1 MGSLSTEYKT
11 QNEKPEEEEVD
22 NLPTACT
29 NAQHPVTR
37 VKVRINHLPPALQRR
52 GDGLPPT
59 AKLKPMK
66 KDAQTEPSSR
76 LVESLPDQ
84 TFPNDSIVF
93 YHPSTIDE
101 AKERESIGRQ
111 KYMKNQ
117 KKRKRG
123 RTERPV
129 KLNRDNPDEKPPSA
143 QTRRDAEPK
152 TGDTKLR
159 DTPHPRVKSRPL
171 SAGEERENAGDESRS
186 DEP

>member
-1 MGSLSTEYKT
+1 MLVILFFFFTAILLKGKGPNEPNPKHNKRQQAHQTGNTVLNRYGPKA
-11 QNEKPEEEEVD
+11 QNEKPEEEGVD

-37 VKVRINHLPPALQRR
+37 VKARINHLPPALQRR

-59 AKLKPMK
+59 AELKPMK

-101 AKERESIGRQ
+101 AKERESIGRR
-111 KYMKNQ
+111 KNREASQ
-117 KKRKRG
+117 
-123 RTERPV
+123 TEP
-129 KLNRDNPDEKPPSA
+129 
-143 QTRRDAEPK
+143 
-152 TGDTKLR
+152 G
-159 DTPHPRVKSRPL
+159 
-171 SAGEERENAGDESRS
+171 
-186 DEP
+186 